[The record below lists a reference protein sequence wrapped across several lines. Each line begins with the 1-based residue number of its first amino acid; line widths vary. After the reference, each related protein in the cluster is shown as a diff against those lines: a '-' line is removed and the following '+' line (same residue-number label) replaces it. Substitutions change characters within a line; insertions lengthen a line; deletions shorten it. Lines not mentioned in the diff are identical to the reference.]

1 MEERMDGEREK
12 GWRRMVGEEKIG
24 HGGKLR
30 MDGEMKKKKGWREGE
45 EVEGN
50 YGGRK

>member
-1 MEERMDGEREK
+1 MEE
-12 GWRRMVGEEKIG
+12 
-24 HGGKLR
+24 R

-50 YGGRK
+50 YGGRKETSVGHNRTKEVIFSSHL